1 MEGKMKRLL
10 MTVLVL
16 AISVFLLAGCGGT
29 TSTTPAP
36 TATQT
41 SPGSPTTSTSAASPT
56 PTPTTQAPQYGGTLN
71 IIIIGGPQTAGGW
84 PVDVFGPDATSYQFC
99 MEPLLHSTISGE
111 PAPWLAESYQVA
123 NDLMSI
129 TFKLKKG
136 VKFQDGTDFNAQAAK
151 WNLDNHITG
160 MSSYAQY
167 WDSVDVID
175 DYTIRVNLKSWTNTV
190 LSSFADSPGSW
201 MVSPT
206 AFEQNGVDWMRDNP
220 VGTGPFKFVSF
231 QRDVNYKV
239 VKNTDYWIKDRPYLD
254 GIEIKYIADPMTQ
267 QAAMQAGEADML
279 ELEPG
284 KMAKDL
290 ETLGLSVNFQI
301 VTVYTFFPDSAHA
314 DSPYADQKV
323 REAIGYAIDREAL
336 ANVFSYGYWDAP
348 YQIPPTSNPAYNPNF
363 TLGRKYDPTKSR
375 ALLTEAGHPNGFQTT
390 ILVNPA
396 IVNRDIPV
404 ALQSNLADV
413 GITAELSYPANMG
426 GFIADSNSL
435 TNVLVIQPV
444 LASPN
449 FNSTFMFFMGPQFMW
464 NNNFLPPPEFLAAR
478 EVSLASPQ
486 MDVNLIRAATD
497 ILSEQASVIP
507 LMQAGLGWA
516 MQKNIMGGGFFERGS
531 SSYFDAAEVWL
542 KP

>member
-1 MEGKMKRLL
+1 
-10 MTVLVL
+10 
-16 AISVFLLAGCGGT
+16 
-29 TSTTPAP
+29 
-36 TATQT
+36 
-41 SPGSPTTSTSAASPT
+41 
-56 PTPTTQAPQYGGTLN
+56 
-71 IIIIGGPQTAGGW
+71 
-84 PVDVFGPDATSYQFC
+84 
-99 MEPLLHSTISGE
+99 MEPLLRSTDKGDVT
-111 PAPWLAESYQVA
+111 PWLAESYKVA
-123 NDLMSI
+123 DDLTSI
-129 TFKLKKG
+129 TFSLRKG
-136 VKFQDGTDFNAQAAK
+136 VKFHDGTDFNAQAA
-151 WNLDNHITG
+151 
-160 MSSYAQY
+160 
-167 WDSVDVID
+167 VDVID

-206 AFEQNGVDWMRDNP
+206 AYEKNGVDWMRNNP

-231 QRDVNYKV
+231 QRDVNYEV
-239 VKNTDYWIKDRPYLD
+239 TKNPDYWIKDRPYLD

-267 QAAMQAGEADML
+267 QAALQAGEADML

-290 ETLGLSVNFQI
+290 QNLGFNVGFQI
-301 VTVYTFFPDSAHA
+301 VTVYTFLPDSAHP
-314 DSPYADQKV
+314 DSPYSKQEV
-323 REAIGYAIDREAL
+323 REAVAYSIDREAL
-336 ANVFSYGYWDAP
+336 AKAFSYGFWDAP
-348 YQIPPTSNPAYNPNF
+348 YQLPPTSNPAYNPNF
-363 TLGRKYDPTKSR
+363 SLARKYDPTK
-375 ALLTEAGHPNGFQTT
+375 AKQLLTDAGYPNGFKTT

-396 IVNRDIPV
+396 IVNHDIGV
-404 ALQSNLADV
+404 ALQSNLAAV

-449 FNSTFMFFMGPQFMW
+449 YNSTFMFFMGPQFMW

-478 EVSLASPQ
+478 EVSLSAPK

-497 ILSEQASVIP
+497 ALSAKAAAIP

-516 MQKNIMGGGFFERGS
+516 MQPDIIGGGFFQRGS

-542 KP
+542 KK

>member
-1 MEGKMKRLL
+1 MKRFL

-36 TATQT
+36 AATTT
-41 SPGSPTTSTSAASPT
+41 SAGSPTTSTSAASQT
-56 PTPTTQAPQYGGTLN
+56 PTPTAPTPQTGGTLN
-71 IIIIGGPQTAGGW
+71 IILIGGPQTAGGW

-99 MEPLLHSTISGE
+99 MEPLLHGTATGE
-111 PAPWLAESYQVA
+111 PVPWLAESYQIA
-123 NDLMSI
+123 DDLMSI
-129 TFKLKKG
+129 TFTLKQG
-136 VKFQDGTDFNAQAAK
+136 VKFHDGTDFNAQAAK

-175 DYTIRVNLKSWTNTV
+175 ANTIRVNLRSWTNTV

-220 VGTGPFKFVSF
+220 VGTGPFKFGSF

-239 VKNTDYWIKDRPYLD
+239 VKNTGYWMKDRPYLD

-290 ETLGLSVNFQI
+290 ESLGLSVNFQI

-323 REAIGYAIDREAL
+323 REAVEYAIDREAL
-336 ANVFSYGYWDAP
+336 AKAFSYGYWDAP
-348 YQIPPTSNPAYNPNF
+348 YQIPPTSNPAYNPSF
-363 TLGRKYDPTKSR
+363 SLARKYDSAKS
-375 ALLTEAGHPNGFQTT
+375 AELLAEAGYPTGFKTT

-404 ALQSNLADV
+404 ALQSNLSAV

-426 GFIADSNSL
+426 GFIVDSNSL

-444 LASPN
+444 LSSPN

-464 NNNFLPPPEFLAAR
+464 NNNFMPPPEFLAAR
-478 EVSLASPQ
+478 EVSLFAPK

-497 ILSEQASVIP
+497 ILSEQASVVP

-516 MQKNIMGGGFFERGS
+516 MQKDIMGGGFFERGS
-531 SSYFDAAEVWL
+531 SSNFNAAEVWL
-542 KP
+542 KR